1 MCPEEASEEELA
13 SFVVRKVD
21 LPSQLVNKNLVIEV
35 NGEGKQEF
43 KTFYSTD
50 LKIQVNEAFGEL
62 KVMHGEQAL
71 GKVYCKV
78 FAMSTSG
85 VETFYRD
92 GYSDI
97 RGKFEY
103 LVSSGN
109 SDLKAIKKFAILVQS
124 AEYGSVI
131 REVTPPK
138 DEQVP

>member
-1 MCPEEASEEELA
+1 M
-13 SFVVRKVD
+13 
-21 LPSQLVNKNLVIEV
+21 PSQLVNKNLVIEV
-35 NGEGKQEF
+35 NGDGKQEF

-78 FAMSTSG
+78 FSMSTSG

-109 SDLKAIKKFAILVQS
+109 SDLKAIKKFAILV
-124 AEYGSVI
+124 
-131 REVTPPK
+131 
-138 DEQVP
+138 